1 MLVTHS
7 HLFSLY
13 VDGNLIFTNQEKK
26 TNQGVAS
33 RMNQRQKEFEKM
45 YRKNKKKQIREEM
58 KIRTPI
64 DFIARIVLPI
74 IVASGCLYVM
84 IKLVPFLI

>member
-64 DFIARIVLPI
+64 DFIARIVLAI
-74 IVASGCLYVM
+74 IVIGSCIYAI
-84 IKLVPFLI
+84 IKSILFLI